1 MSTVYEIL
9 DDGLIIEKS
18 KGLIKSTQDNFFA
31 NLRSTITENSFVT
44 RGDWENYLRYD
55 EDRWMEDKF
64 GGDPSAKHTHGAKR
78 AGTWKYSLLPK
89 PYQSAKSVLSRALEK
104 GIDVKDKGKTELENM
119 IQGKVPVDDDSSTG
133 TKNSNLH
140 KFKVVWLKAK
150 SYVNNMTHEEKA
162 SAFSFTSRH
171 PMGL

>member
-18 KGLIKSTQDNFFA
+18 KGLIRSTTDNFFA
-31 NLRSTITENSFVT
+31 NLRSTITESSFVT
-44 RGDWENYLRYD
+44 RSDWENYLRGD

-119 IQGKVPVDDDSSTG
+119 IQGKIPVDDDSSSS
-133 TKNSNLH
+133 TKNSNMH
-140 KFKVVWLKAK
+140 KFKVSWLKAR
-150 SYVNNMTHEEKA
+150 SYSKMLSDEERGE
-162 SAFSFTSRH
+162 AFNFTVH
-171 PMGL
+171 NPIGL